1 VSAGKSMDV
10 TADATASATAEQ
22 AAPSASADPPDP
34 AGPPARRRPSSQ
46 AVADVVITVLLLAL
60 FGWGFLE
67 ANRWSFQAALF
78 PHFVTGAAFVLGV
91 LHLVQVLLRL
101 WRETNAAPA
110 VVEPGAAED
119 AEDAE
124 DAADPDD
131 VEQLFRT
138 AGARRWAS
146 ALGWVAAFFVLLY
159 VAGLFIT
166 APVFSLLYLRFAGNR
181 KWIFSLIYAIV
192 IGVMLYLAF
201 ELALGVPTPP
211 GLFFD

>member
-1 VSAGKSMDV
+1 VSAGESMDV

-22 AAPSASADPPDP
+22 AAPPASAEPPDP
-34 AGPPARRRPSSQ
+34 ASPPDRRRPSSQ

-60 FGWGFLE
+60 FGWGFFE

-78 PHFVTGAAFVLGV
+78 PHIVTGAAFVLGV

-101 WRETNAAPA
+101 WRETNSAPA
-110 VVEPGAAED
+110 VVEPGD
-119 AEDAE
+119 TGDAE

-159 VAGLFIT
+159 VTGLFIT

-181 KWIFSLIYAIV
+181 TWIFSLIYAIV

-211 GLFFD
+211 GLFLD